1 MMYNMTEE
9 AKTIATIKGITL
21 KEVAKLAGVYFA
33 DYKEDNDD
41 LIASNRF
48 EQNCVLDL
56 LSKVK
61 EEEAKKERLSAFH
74 WVKEDGEWVVAGD
87 FSGKEVGSAITVV
100 KVNGEKQEKTIVL
113 FTSTGN
119 ANVEDFVP
127 SSSKEE
133 VEEVAEVAATE
144 TTVSEVSE
152 VAEEVVL
159 EVKEVSEVEKIE
171 EKLRTLLDGPMTSY
185 EIAKKSGVTISMVDR
200 YRKGENLLEN
210 ITLKTAKKIF
220 KIIEKNT

>member
-21 KEVAKLAGVYFA
+21 REVAKLAGVYFA

-41 LIASNRF
+41 LIANNRF

-61 EEEAKKERLSAFH
+61 EEEAKKERLSGFH

-100 KVNGEKQEKTIVL
+100 KANGEKQEKQITL

-119 ANVEDFVP
+119 AIVEDFVP

-133 VEEVAEVAATE
+133 TE
-144 TTVSEVSE
+144 TVEVGVETSEVS
-152 VAEEVVL
+152 
-159 EVKEVSEVEKIE
+159 EVSEVEKIE

>member
-21 KEVAKLAGVYFA
+21 REVAKLAGVYFA

-41 LIASNRF
+41 LIANNRF

-61 EEEAKKERLSAFH
+61 EEEAKKERLSGFH

-100 KVNGEKQEKTIVL
+100 KANGEKQEKQITL

-119 ANVEDFVP
+119 AIVEDFVP
-127 SSSKEE
+127 SISKEE
-133 VEEVAEVAATE
+133 TE
-144 TTVSEVSE
+144 TVEVEVETSEVSE
-152 VAEEVVL
+152 A
-159 EVKEVSEVEKIE
+159 SEVEEIE
-171 EKLRTLLDGPMTSY
+171 EKLRVLLDSPMTSY
-185 EIAKKSGVTISMVDR
+185 EIAKKSGVTVSMVDR

-210 ITLKTAKKIF
+210 VTLKTAKKLL
-220 KIIEKNT
+220 KIVDKNT

>member
-1 MMYNMTEE
+1 MYNMTEE

-41 LIASNRF
+41 LIANNRF

-61 EEEAKKERLSAFH
+61 EEEAKKERLSGFH

-100 KVNGEKQEKTIVL
+100 KANGEKQEKQITL

-119 ANVEDFVP
+119 AIVEDFVP

-133 VEEVAEVAATE
+133 TE
-144 TTVSEVSE
+144 TVEVEVETSEVSE
-152 VAEEVVL
+152 A
-159 EVKEVSEVEKIE
+159 SEVEEIE
-171 EKLRTLLDGPMTSY
+171 EKLRVLLDSPMTSY
-185 EIAKKSGVTISMVDR
+185 EIAKKSGVTVSMVDR

-210 ITLKTAKKIF
+210 ITLKTAKKLL
-220 KIIEKNT
+220 KIVDKNT

>member
-1 MMYNMTEE
+1 MYNMTEE

>member
-21 KEVAKLAGVYFA
+21 REVAKLAGVYFA

-41 LIASNRF
+41 LVANNRF

-61 EEEAKKERLSAFH
+61 EEEAKKERLSGFH

-100 KVNGEKQEKTIVL
+100 KANGEKQEKQITL

-119 ANVEDFVP
+119 AIVEYFVP

-133 VEEVAEVAATE
+133 TE
-144 TTVSEVSE
+144 TVEVEVETSEVSE
-152 VAEEVVL
+152 A
-159 EVKEVSEVEKIE
+159 SEVEEIE
-171 EKLRTLLDGPMTSY
+171 EKLRVLLDSPMTSY
-185 EIAKKSGVTISMVDR
+185 EIAKKSGVTVSMVDR

-210 ITLKTAKKIF
+210 ITLKTAKKLL
-220 KIIEKNT
+220 KIVDKNT